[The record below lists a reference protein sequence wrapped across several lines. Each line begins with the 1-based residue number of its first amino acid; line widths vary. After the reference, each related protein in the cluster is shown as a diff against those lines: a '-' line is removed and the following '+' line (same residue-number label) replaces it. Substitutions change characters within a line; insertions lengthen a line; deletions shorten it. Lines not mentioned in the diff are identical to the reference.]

1 MIEPE
6 RLAAFIASRI
16 CHDLVSP
23 VSSVTSALEL
33 LDEPGEQD
41 MKPQYEDLLREG
53 ARKAAATI
61 QFLRY
66 AFGSAGLNAGA
77 ADMHQFKKITEEYV
91 AGLKPSVE
99 WDITTD
105 HLSYSHAR
113 VMMNM
118 FMMAVDSLP
127 RGGVIHA
134 RVRDEAGA
142 PVTEA
147 PANGSLKPVIDIIP
161 AAAYE
166 NPTWKGLPY
175 FGRDLAIYG
184 LVVWGLIV
192 VTHPSAILGLEI
204 LAALA
209 VTALFVV
216 AHEEEQSCWMPGR
229 DGTKRRR
236 EILDALVAAPDE
248 DALGDSSD
256 RWATTAGVAGSRPWR
271 LRFIAR
277 RPGPRHRST
286 SDVCQQA
293 GRTAN
298 MLVEHG

>member
-134 RVRDEAGA
+134 RVRDEAGGM
-142 PVTEA
+142 TIT
-147 PANGSLKPVIDIIP
+147 L
-161 AAAYE
+161 
-166 NPTWKGLPY
+166 
-175 FGRDLAIYG
+175 
-184 LVVWGLIV
+184 
-192 VTHPSAILGLEI
+192 
-204 LAALA
+204 
-209 VTALFVV
+209 TA
-216 AHEEEQSCWMPGR
+216 
-229 DGTKRRR
+229 K
-236 EILDALVAAPDE
+236 
-248 DALGDSSD
+248 
-256 RWATTAGVAGSRPWR
+256 
-271 LRFIAR
+271 
-277 RPGPRHRST
+277 GPRAKLRDET
-286 SDVCQQA
+286 SLAMQGGSPDGGWSPENVQPVFAKMISDNLGGEMTAKQQGEEAVVIMATGIRAA
-293 GRTAN
+293 G
-298 MLVEHG
+298 